1 MGDGGTSLAV
11 QWLILHTSNA
21 GGMSSIPDQ
30 GTKNH
35 MACSQINREMGHIS
49 ENIPPIFSVLF
60 QKIFGVLLLVLKL
73 ILNKEKILA
82 SFIRMSTYYSK
93 IYVII
98 QQSIRHLFLVID

>member
-73 ILNKEKILA
+73 ILMVDAHKCLSYANTSSEI
-82 SFIRMSTYYSK
+82 SDF
-93 IYVII
+93 YV
-98 QQSIRHLFLVID
+98 